1 MIDDRTQYLN
11 LPLPH
16 QENQLV
22 IDVNRLRASLSDI
35 DAYLAMV
42 SESLAAAVPTAARGA
57 ADGVCPLDAQG
68 RVPTTHLPEVLFG
81 GVTYQDR
88 WDASTNTPTIP
99 AASADNKG
107 HYYLVS
113 VAGSTTI
120 DGESGWVQGDWI
132 VSNGTTW
139 GRIANSEV
147 FDATAIQ
154 SGTFNS
160 ARIPQLDIAKINSLQ
175 AALDAKF
182 STAGGALTGQLSSAS
197 INAVMA
203 QNDATSSIEVRN
215 GAGAGDTGLAAL
227 GFHCQGTYAAK
238 LGLRSDGYFGF
249 GGWSRPAWQFYS
261 ASNGDFIAAGNVG
274 AYSDPRLKDNVQS
287 IDGALG
293 IIEQLRGV
301 RFTWNERT
309 ELVGRPGERDIG
321 VLADEVEAVL
331 PEIVGRSMP
340 DEANGGEQWRVVAYD
355 KLVPVLIE
363 AVKEL
368 SARVKELEGR

>member
-42 SESLAAAVPTAARGA
+42 SESLAAAVPIAARGA
-57 ADGVCPLDAQG
+57 ANGVCPLDTQG
-68 RVPTTHLPEVLFG
+68 LVPAAHLPEVLFG
-81 GVTYQDR
+81 AVKYQGG
-88 WDASTNTPTIP
+88 WDASANTPAIP

-107 HYYLVS
+107 HYYLIS

-139 GRIANSEV
+139 DRIANSEV
-147 FDATAIQ
+147 FDASAIQ
-154 SGTFNS
+154 SGAFDP
-160 ARIPQLDIAKINSLQ
+160 ARIPQLSIAKINSLQ

-182 STAGGALTGQLSSAS
+182 STAGGTLTGQLSSAS
-197 INAVMA
+197 INAAMA
-203 QNDATSSIEVRN
+203 QNDSTSSIEVRN
-215 GAGAGDTGLAAL
+215 GGGAGDTGLAML
-227 GFHCQGTYAAK
+227 SFHCQGTYAAK

-261 ASNGDFIAAGNVG
+261 ASNGDFVAAGNVG

-301 RFTWNERT
+301 RFTWNART

-340 DEANGGEQWRVVAYD
+340 DEKNGGEQWRVVAYD

-368 SARVKELEGR
+368 SARVNELEGR